1 MAKENPEMYGML
13 NKPVGQ
19 EYLAGLQALQAKQA
33 AEDPRAMEQL
43 QRNKRMDFYKAL
55 IAAGE
60 GTRGQRGLG
69 GLFGGFG
76 KAAIPAME
84 ARAQEETG
92 IRGQALKR
100 EELFNKAKFDVEGLQ
115 RAQATG
121 DVKAEDAYKNKLYD
135 TAVKAYVSGNTSLAK
150 EIGAIAGIREAEIRA
165 AATEQAAKIR
175 AAAKGQGGEKK
186 TTDLMEQY
194 KIELDAL
201 IADGA
206 PNDAATRKAAM
217 NMAQSQISKSAGT
230 YKAET
235 SAQEK
240 ADAWVEKQLL
250 NGPKARE
257 LRKLRRED
265 PAAYQKEVEALE
277 AEAERKYV
285 RPSPAPTRNPPP
297 TAGTTPPP
305 PPPGFR

>member
-1 MAKENPEMYGML
+1 
-13 NKPVGQ
+13 
-19 EYLAGLQALQAKQA
+19 
-33 AEDPRAMEQL
+33 
-43 QRNKRMDFYKAL
+43 
-55 IAAGE
+55 
-60 GTRGQRGLG
+60 
-69 GLFGGFG
+69 LFGGFG

-84 ARAQEETG
+84 ARAQEEAG

-121 DVKAEDAYKNKLYD
+121 DVKAEDVYKNKLYD

-194 KIELDAL
+194 KIELNAL
-201 IADGA
+201 LADGA
-206 PNDAATRKAAM
+206 PNDAATQKAAM
-217 NMAQSQISKSAGT
+217 NIAQSQISKSAGT
-230 YKAET
+230 YRAET
-235 SAQEK
+235 TAQQQ
-240 ADAWVEKQLL
+240 ADAWVQTQLL
-250 NGPKARE
+250 TGPKARE

-277 AEAERKYV
+277 TEAQRRFV
-285 RPSPAPTRNPPP
+285 RPSPAPTRNPP
-297 TAGTTPPP
+297 AAQRGTKDNPIKLD
-305 PPPGFR
+305 